1 MGTGGR
7 GTLKV
12 VIDTND
18 LVSAIIA
25 PTSTP
30 ASILQE
36 WRHGRFELLTCDEH
50 LDELRTATRYPKVRS
65 RISPLVAG
73 ILINE
78 IGKVVNHIG
87 RLPQI
92 RRSSDPRDD
101 YLLALAEKG
110 EANFIVS
117 GDKTGVLAMDK
128 FATAKIITARQFA
141 DILGL

>member
-1 MGTGGR
+1 M
-7 GTLKV
+7 KV
-12 VIDTND
+12 VIDTNV

-30 ASILQE
+30 ARILQA
-36 WRHGRFELLTCDEH
+36 WRQGRFELLTCDEH

-78 IGKVVNHIG
+78 IGKVAHHIG
-87 RLPQI
+87 KLPWVE
-92 RRSSDPRDD
+92 RSSDPRDD

-110 EANFIVS
+110 EANFLVS
-117 GDKTGVLAMDK
+117 GDKPGLLTLDK
-128 FATAKIITARQFA
+128 FASAKIISARQFA
-141 DILGL
+141 DILRL

>member
-1 MGTGGR
+1 MGAGGR

-12 VIDTND
+12 VIDTNV
-18 LVSAIIA
+18 LVSAMIA
-25 PTSTP
+25 PASTP
-30 ASILQE
+30 ARILQA
-36 WRHGRFELLTCDEH
+36 WRQGRFELLTCDEH

-78 IGKVVNHIG
+78 IGKVANHIG
-87 RLPQI
+87 RLPQVE
-92 RRSSDPRDD
+92 RSSDPRDD

-110 EANFIVS
+110 EANFLVS
-117 GDKTGVLAMDK
+117 GDKSGLLALDK
-128 FATAKIITARQFA
+128 FAAAKIIAARQFA